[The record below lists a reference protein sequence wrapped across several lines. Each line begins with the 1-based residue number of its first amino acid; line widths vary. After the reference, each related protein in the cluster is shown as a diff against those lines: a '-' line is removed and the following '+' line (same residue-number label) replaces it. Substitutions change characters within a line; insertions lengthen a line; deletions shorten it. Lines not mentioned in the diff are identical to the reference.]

1 MTRVKAMIKYPSV
14 LTGKLAAGIH
24 NGLISTALSTEPL
37 SDLLVRLQLDEGS
50 HSVFNSLGNR

>member
-1 MTRVKAMIKYPSV
+1 
-14 LTGKLAAGIH
+14 
-24 NGLISTALSTEPL
+24 LISTALSTEPL